1 MPDPAIFRQISSK
14 PQVHLTAVAQILP
27 VRADMS
33 STTQVSLMTDVSAE
47 APNVADIR
55 ADYAALIQRKRLYG
69 GALLAV
75 FVAMM
80 VAGFRVADDR
90 NAGSFSDGFTRIFDY
105 PGEVLSEATEKAAQ
119 LPGHVMTFFP
129 ALVETLN
136 IAAAATL
143 LGAIAGT
150 VLSLLATRG
159 LARWPSLIPLFR
171 RVLDIC
177 RAIPEIVIALVLI
190 FLLGGGPVP
199 AMIAI
204 AIHTAGA
211 LGKLFSEVNENA
223 SLKPV
228 EGLSSVGASWAQRM
242 VLGVFP
248 QVGPNYVSYAL
259 LRFEINIR
267 ASAILGFVGAGG
279 IGYELRNAM
288 SWGQG
293 RYDEAAAIFLL
304 LFLTIVLVD
313 QLSGKLRDRLTYG
326 AQS

>member
-1 MPDPAIFRQISSK
+1 MAD
-14 PQVHLTAVAQILP
+14 LTAARPGI
-27 VRADMS
+27 
-33 STTQVSLMTDVSAE
+33 E
-47 APNVADIR
+47 DIR
-55 ADYAALIQRKRLYG
+55 QQYTAHTQRKRLYG
-69 GALLAV
+69 GILLAI
-75 FVAMM
+75 FVALMA
-80 VAGFRVADDR
+80 AGFRTADAR
-90 NAGSFSDGFTRIFDY
+90 NAGSFADGFTRIFDY
-105 PGEVLSEATEKAAQ
+105 PAEVLAEASEKAAQ
-119 LPGHVMTFFP
+119 LPGHVVHFFP

-136 IAAAATL
+136 IAAASTL
-143 LGAIAGT
+143 VGAAFGT
-150 VLSLLATRG
+150 LLSLLATRG
-159 LARWPSLIPLFR
+159 MAPWPALIPLFR
-171 RVLDIC
+171 RISDIC

-190 FLLGGGPVP
+190 FVLGGGPVP

-228 EGLSSVGASWAQRM
+228 EGLSSVGATWAQRM
-242 VLGVFP
+242 TLGVIP

-279 IGYELRNAM
+279 IGYELKNAM

-304 LFLTIVLVD
+304 LFVTIVAVD
-313 QLSGKLRDRLTYG
+313 QLSGILRDRLTHG
-326 AQS
+326 AKA